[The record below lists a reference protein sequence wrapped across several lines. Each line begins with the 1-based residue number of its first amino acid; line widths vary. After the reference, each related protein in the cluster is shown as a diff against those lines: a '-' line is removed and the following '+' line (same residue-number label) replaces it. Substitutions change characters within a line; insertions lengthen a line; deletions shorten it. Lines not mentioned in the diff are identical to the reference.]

1 MAKKKVLEPRR
12 EITKRQLSR
21 WQQQERRQRIVF
33 GSGIFVIVAVLAILG
48 VGWYIN
54 QYKPLHQTVIRVNDV
69 KFDMDYYVKM
79 LSYYGKGQ
87 SIQFMQSLAD
97 PMVEII
103 QKNELVRQSAIT
115 LGISVS
121 DNEVDNK
128 LNSFNPPLS
137 KDYRDAVRGQMLL
150 DKLKNEYFDK
160 QVPVLAEQ
168 RHIMAMLLES
178 ENQATQVKAKLEG
191 GEDFG
196 KLASELS
203 LESFSKD
210 KGGDLGWRPKGI
222 LTRLLN
228 TAVPEEYAFS
238 NEVGLSQPVHDE
250 AVNKTVGYWLIKL
263 LKRDEA
269 AKQAFVKV
277 ILLGSEKEA
286 QEVRAR
292 LESGEDFATL
302 AKEFSQHDVSKE
314 KGGDLDVTSPDMI
327 SSALSK
333 FVFDPEVELET
344 LSQPI
349 RDEAVTTKG
358 GYWLLKVVDIEE
370 NRKIS
375 DEDKELLKNVA
386 LNKWIEAT
394 VNNPDNKVES
404 YLDDEKMAWA
414 IRRAAGI

>member
-97 PMVEII
+97 PMAEII
-103 QKNELVRQSAIT
+103 QKNELVRQAAIT

-178 ENQATQVKAKLEG
+178 ESQADEVKAKLEG

-292 LESGEDFATL
+292 LEAGEDFTTL
-302 AKEFSQHDVSKE
+302 AKELSQHDVSKE

-327 SSALSK
+327 SSAFSK
-333 FVFDPEVELET
+333 FVFDPKVELET

-358 GYWLLKVVDIEE
+358 GYWLLKVVGMED

-394 VNNPDNKVES
+394 VNNPENKVES

>member
-1 MAKKKVLEPRR
+1 
-12 EITKRQLSR
+12 
-21 WQQQERRQRIVF
+21 
-33 GSGIFVIVAVLAILG
+33 
-48 VGWYIN
+48 
-54 QYKPLHQTVIRVNDV
+54 
-69 KFDMDYYVKM
+69 
-79 LSYYGKGQ
+79 
-87 SIQFMQSLAD
+87 
-97 PMVEII
+97 
-103 QKNELVRQSAIT
+103 
-115 LGISVS
+115 
-121 DNEVDNK
+121 
-128 LNSFNPPLS
+128 
-137 KDYRDAVRGQMLL
+137 MLL

-292 LESGEDFATL
+292 LEAGEDFATL

-327 SSALSK
+327 SSACSK

-358 GYWLLKVVDIEE
+358 GYWLLKVVDIED

-375 DEDKELLKNVA
+375 DEDKELLKNAA

-404 YLDDEKMAWA
+404 YLDDEKKAWA
-414 IRRAAGI
+414 VMQTIGR